1 MRAECSLVESL
12 DPGDLNRGLISA
24 PSFSLAWLDLL
35 RWTAGKRIA
44 KPAWLA
50 WRQEEY
56 DKVTTPVVDLVYEI
70 FRSGFCATTV
80 PPSMPLPGSRTQ
92 LAFTR
97 PLVLGILNVTPDSFS
112 DGGRFLAAE
121 AAVRRAEEM
130 RAEGADAL
138 DLGAESTR
146 PGARAVPAK
155 LQKERL
161 VPVLK
166 ALRRNKAFSNI
177 PLSVDTRSAEVA
189 RACLGE
195 GADLINDISALC
207 HDPQMAKVCAKAKAP
222 VILMHMQGTPRTMQ
236 RDPQYKDVVEDLDL
250 FFRERLHAAHE
261 AGIPPTNVLLDPG
274 FGFGKTLDHN
284 CELLRRLGE
293 FKALGRPLVV
303 GVSRKS
309 FLGKL
314 TGIDEPAQR
323 VTASV
328 AAAAIAVARGARILR
343 VHDVAEHVQA
353 LKVAR
358 AVT

>member
-1 MRAECSLVESL
+1 MST
-12 DPGDLNRGLISA
+12 P
-24 PSFSLAWLDLL
+24 
-35 RWTAGKRIA
+35 
-44 KPAWLA
+44 PAML
-50 WRQEEY
+50 
-56 DKVTTPVVDLVYEI
+56 
-70 FRSGFCATTV
+70 
-80 PPSMPLPGSRTQ
+80 LPGIRKK
-92 LAFTR
+92 LAFDR

-112 DGGRFLAAE
+112 DGGRFLAVE
-121 AAVRRAEEM
+121 AAVLRAEEM

-155 LQKERL
+155 LQKQRL
-161 VPVLK
+161 LPVIQ
-166 ALRRNKAFSNI
+166 ALRKLRAFARV
-177 PLSVDTRSAEVA
+177 PLSVDTQSAEVA
-189 RACLGE
+189 RACLAE
-195 GADLINDISALC
+195 GADLVNDISALR
-207 HDPQMAKVCAKAKAP
+207 HDRQMAKVCAKARAP

-236 RDPQYKDVVEDLDL
+236 RDPKYKDVVEDLDL
-250 FFRERLHAAHE
+250 FFRKRLHAAFE
-261 AGIPPTNVLLDPG
+261 AGIPPTHVLLDPG

-314 TGIDEPAQR
+314 TGIDDPAQR

-328 AAAAIAVARGARILR
+328 AAAAIAVARGASVLR
-343 VHDVAEHVQA
+343 VHDVAAHVQA